1 VQNFYTF
8 TKPNITLRIKEI
20 SILTY
25 NKTKKMTITALFMA
39 LTCIST
45 MIIKLPTPGTGGYVH
60 LGDAFVILSG
70 ILLGPIYGAIAGG
83 IGSALADLL
92 GGYFIY
98 VPITLIV
105 KALIALG
112 TGLIYH
118 QFTKNLHNI
127 IFKCILC
134 GIYATALV
142 AGGYLFFESFLYGS
156 AALASVPA
164 NIGQGVSGLVIST
177 ILLPILQRIRVN

>member
-1 VQNFYTF
+1 MADNKV
-8 TKPNITLRIKEI
+8 KK
-20 SILTY
+20 LT
-25 NKTKKMTITALFMA
+25 TTALFMA
-39 LTCIST
+39 LTCIAT

-70 ILLGPIYGAIAGG
+70 ILLGPVYGAVAGG

-105 KALIALG
+105 KALMAAG
-112 TGLIYH
+112 VGLIYH
-118 QFTKNLHNI
+118 KLTKKLHNPVI
-127 IFKCILC
+127 KSVLC
-134 GIYATALV
+134 GVYATILV
-142 AGGYLFFESFLYGS
+142 AGGYLFFESFMYGS

-164 NIGQGVSGLVIST
+164 NIGQGISGLVIST
-177 ILLPILQRIRVN
+177 ILLPILQKIRFEN

>member
-1 VQNFYTF
+1 MAD
-8 TKPNITLRIKEI
+8 
-20 SILTY
+20 
-25 NKTKKMTITALFMA
+25 NKIRKMTTSALFIA
-39 LTCIST
+39 LTCIAT

-70 ILLGPIYGAIAGG
+70 ILLGPIYGAVAGG

-92 GGYFIY
+92 SGYFIY

-105 KALIALG
+105 KALMAAG
-112 TGLIYH
+112 VGLIYH
-118 QFTKNLHNI
+118 KFAKNLHKS
-127 IFKCILC
+127 FVKCILC
-134 GIYATALV
+134 GGYATILV

-164 NIGQGVSGLVIST
+164 NFGQGFSGLVIST
-177 ILLPILQRIRVN
+177 ILLPILQKLRITQ

>member
-1 VQNFYTF
+1 MT
-8 TKPNITLRIKEI
+8 
-20 SILTY
+20 S
-25 NKTKKMTITALFMA
+25 NKTKKLTTTALFMA
-39 LTCIST
+39 LTCIAT

-70 ILLGPIYGAIAGG
+70 ILLGPLYGAVAGG

-105 KALIALG
+105 KALMAFG
-112 TGLIYH
+112 VALIYH
-118 QFTKNLHNI
+118 RLTQSLHNTI
-127 IFKCILC
+127 IKCVLC
-134 GIYATALV
+134 GVYATILV

-164 NIGQGVSGLVIST
+164 NIGQGISGLVIST
-177 ILLPILQRIRVN
+177 ILLPILQKIRIMN

>member
-1 VQNFYTF
+1 M
-8 TKPNITLRIKEI
+8 PNNKIHK
-20 SILTY
+20 LT
-25 NKTKKMTITALFMA
+25 TSALFMA
-39 LTCIST
+39 LTCIAT

-70 ILLGPIYGAIAGG
+70 ILLGPLYGAVAGG

-98 VPITLIV
+98 VPITLVV
-105 KALIALG
+105 KALIAAG
-112 TGLIYH
+112 VGLIYH
-118 QFTKNLHNI
+118 KFAKNLHNQLI
-127 IFKCILC
+127 KCLLC
-134 GIYATALV
+134 GIYATVLV

-164 NIGQGVSGLVIST
+164 NLGQGLSGLIIAT
-177 ILLPILQRIRVN
+177 ILLPILQKIRIGK

>member
-1 VQNFYTF
+1 MNNYKV
-8 TKPNITLRIKEI
+8 
-20 SILTY
+20 
-25 NKTKKMTITALFMA
+25 KKMTTTALFMA

-70 ILLGPIYGAIAGG
+70 ILLGPVYGAIAGG

-98 VPITLIV
+98 VPITLLV

-112 TGLIYH
+112 VGLIYH
-118 QFTKNLHNI
+118 KFAKNLHNI

-134 GIYATALV
+134 GIYATVLV
-142 AGGYLFFESFLYGS
+142 AGGYLFFESFMYGS

-164 NIGQGVSGLVIST
+164 NIGQGISGLVIST
-177 ILLPILQRIRVN
+177 ILLPILQKIRITQ

>member
-1 VQNFYTF
+1 MAD
-8 TKPNITLRIKEI
+8 
-20 SILTY
+20 
-25 NKTKKMTITALFMA
+25 NKIKKMTTSALFMA
-39 LTCIST
+39 LTCIAT

-70 ILLGPIYGAIAGG
+70 ILLGPVYGAVAGG

-105 KALIALG
+105 KALMAAG
-112 TGLIYH
+112 VGLIYH
-118 QFTKNLHNI
+118 KFTKKLHNQVA
-127 IFKCILC
+127 KCILC
-134 GIYATALV
+134 GIYATLLV

-164 NIGQGVSGLVIST
+164 NLGQGFSGLIISG
-177 ILLPILQRIRVN
+177 ILLPVLRKLHINE

>member
-1 VQNFYTF
+1 MAD
-8 TKPNITLRIKEI
+8 
-20 SILTY
+20 
-25 NKTKKMTITALFMA
+25 NKIKKMTISALFMA
-39 LTCIST
+39 LTCIAT

-70 ILLGPIYGAIAGG
+70 ILLGPVYGAVAGG

-105 KALIALG
+105 KALMAAG
-112 TGLIYH
+112 VGLIYH
-118 QFTKNLHNI
+118 KFTKKLHNPVT
-127 IFKCILC
+127 KCILC
-134 GIYATALV
+134 GIYATILV
-142 AGGYLFFESFLYGS
+142 ASGYLFFESFMYGS

-164 NIGQGVSGLVIST
+164 NLGQGFSGLVISS
-177 ILLPILQRIRVN
+177 ILLPILQKLHMNQ

>member
-1 VQNFYTF
+1 MISNNV
-8 TKPNITLRIKEI
+8 KNIT
-20 SILTY
+20 T
-25 NKTKKMTITALFMA
+25 TALFMA

-45 MIIKLPTPGTGGYVH
+45 MVIKLPTPGTGGYVH

-70 ILLGPIYGAIAGG
+70 ILLGPVYGAIAGG

-98 VPITLIV
+98 VPITLLV

-112 TGLIYH
+112 VGVIYH
-118 QFTKNLHNI
+118 KLAKNLHNTI
-127 IFKCILC
+127 LKCILC
-134 GIYATALV
+134 GIYATILV
-142 AGGYLFFESFLYGS
+142 AGGYLFFESFMYGS

-164 NIGQGVSGLVIST
+164 NIGQGISGLIIST
-177 ILLPILQRIRVN
+177 ILLPILHKIHIH

>member
-1 VQNFYTF
+1 MSN
-8 TKPNITLRIKEI
+8 
-20 SILTY
+20 
-25 NKTKKMTITALFMA
+25 NKTQKITTTALFMA

-60 LGDAFVILSG
+60 LGDTFVILSG
-70 ILLGPIYGAIAGG
+70 ILLGPVYGAIAGG

-92 GGYFIY
+92 GGYFVY

-112 TGLIYH
+112 VGIIYH
-118 QFTKNLHNI
+118 KLTKNLHNVI
-127 IFKCILC
+127 LKCVLC
-134 GIYATALV
+134 GVYATILV
-142 AGGYLFFESFLYGS
+142 AAGYLFFESFMYGS

-164 NIGQGVSGLVIST
+164 NIGQGISGLIIST
-177 ILLPILQRIRVN
+177 ILLPVLQKIQIH